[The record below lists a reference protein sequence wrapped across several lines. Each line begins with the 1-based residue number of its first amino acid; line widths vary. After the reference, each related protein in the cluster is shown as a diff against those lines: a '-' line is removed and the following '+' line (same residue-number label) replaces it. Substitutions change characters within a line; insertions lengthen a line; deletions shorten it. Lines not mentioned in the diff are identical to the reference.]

1 MKNRPYNLSK
11 KEISQ
16 LYEILQKLMNSGI
29 PSPSEKQ
36 ELQNALNVLDIR
48 QKPKKILRK
57 R

>member
-29 PSPSEKQ
+29 PSSSEKQ
-36 ELQNALNVLDIR
+36 ELQNALNILDIR
-48 QKPKKILRK
+48 RKPNKRLRK

>member
-29 PSPSEKQ
+29 PSSSEKQ

>member
-1 MKNRPYNLSK
+1 MKNRPHNLSK
-11 KEISQ
+11 NEINQ

-29 PSPSEKQ
+29 PSSSEKQ